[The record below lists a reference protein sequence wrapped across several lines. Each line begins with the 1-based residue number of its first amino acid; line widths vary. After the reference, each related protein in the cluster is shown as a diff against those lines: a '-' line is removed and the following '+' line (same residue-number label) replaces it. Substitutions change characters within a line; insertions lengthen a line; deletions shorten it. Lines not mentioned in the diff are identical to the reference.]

1 MRLHTIV
8 PLVLAALVVACA
20 DPNACTAEKATNKLL
35 ALGSIQAR
43 LVARGGESGQ
53 ALALRIAQDSA
64 PVAELIAQKKY
75 AEACASADELARRL
89 DIKDL
94 EAQEKDMLT
103 VQQLRADGGKGGGR
117 CSLEDAA
124 KRQMEVHGLLQAE
137 VNAGRRSPDVFRDF
151 NKDTLAFGELLSKNP
166 SEACALLDRV
176 KKQYGL

>member
-1 MRLHTIV
+1 MHHHIAV
-8 PLVLAALVVACA
+8 PLLMAALVAACSDA
-20 DPNACTAEKATNKLL
+20 KVCTPDKATNKLL
-35 ALGSIQAR
+35 ALGSIEAR

-53 ALALRIAQDSA
+53 KLALKLGQDSA

-75 AEACASADELARRL
+75 AEACAAADALAAKL

-103 VQQLRADGGKGGGR
+103 IQQLRADGGKGSGS
-117 CSLEDAA
+117 CTLEDAA

-137 VNAGRRSPDVFRDF
+137 VNAGRRSQDVFRDF
-151 NKDTLAFGELLSKNP
+151 AKDTLPFAELISKNP

-176 KKQYGL
+176 KTKYGL